1 MSNAME
7 SARTAEMIAVE
18 INVIKGQTRDVILRS
33 AIEIGKRL
41 YEAKT
46 IVPYGRWGE
55 WLKENVDY
63 SERTAQNL
71 MKCFDEYGKNPQ
83 TLADMS
89 YSQAVAL
96 LSLDGEQRSELMER
110 VNVSELSTRELQS
123 EIARLKE
130 EQAQRQV
137 TLDQLLN
144 EKNAAEEAAEAAR
157 NAAEAMANQQEE
169 NRKAVAAAVERSK
182 DFAARADALNQENR
196 ALKRELENERAKP
209 APQPETVIEQV
220 EVVPEAVQQ
229 ELETLRKRSAELEDA
244 AKSQREAL
252 ENAERTAQRSEMEVR
267 VREAYNSLVQSF
279 HYVRTL
285 LNALEQERA
294 DAAARYRRAV
304 AKAAEKM
311 AAEMNPECCAGGADE
326 GSEGE

>member
-7 SARTAEMIAVE
+7 SARTAERIAVE

-41 YEAKT
+41 YEAKA

-63 SERTAQNL
+63 SVRTAQNL

-83 TLADMS
+83 ALADMG

-137 TLDQLLN
+137 TLDQLLS
-144 EKNAAEEAAEAAR
+144 EKNAAEAAAQAL
-157 NAAEAMANQQEE
+157 ADAQEE
-169 NRKAVAAAVERSK
+169 SRKAAAGAEERAK
-182 DFAARADALNQENR
+182 DFADRVKALMREKDTLRQ
-196 ALKRELENERAKP
+196 ELEAERARP
-209 APQPETVIEQV
+209 DPEPVIEQV
-220 EVVPEAVQQ
+220 EIVPEAVRQ
-229 ELETLRKRSAELEDA
+229 ELDTLRRRSAELENA
-244 AKSQREAL
+244 AISQREAL

-285 LNALEQERA
+285 LKAMEQEGA

-311 AAEMNPECCAGGADE
+311 AAEMNPERCAGGADE